1 MVNLPAGWRNLA
13 RPLEPSPLV
22 RRRSRQRRADDDEDE
37 PREAAASYRPSSSY
51 VAELSVYST
60 AGTSAPPPVV
70 LEPASRGSELR
81 SDDDQPAVSPAV
93 LLNLARRFP
102 SHTDDEL
109 LLALRAA
116 NGHGGDAVQVLRAQ
130 SRGSVS
136 VQAESA
142 RAVPSEVSAAPGLRD
157 DKWVRYADEE
167 GDTYYAHEVTG
178 EVKWEPPPPELI
190 RTMSEAEQRSHARAL
205 AQRAVSRSSSPI
217 PTPGGMIDD
226 DSGGG
231 GGGGGGGGEIEG
243 GILLIGTEDISAIA
257 TVAIADTPPLTGP
270 PNRQVLEEAARLA
283 TRLRQESFSPF
294 AQPEPEPEPEPEP
307 TAVAA
312 ASADTGSAVVEV
324 EVDAMYRYRCLAQAA
339 VFSDPLPAAD
349 PSDEAAAAGTAA
361 AGAGAGHGHEHG
373 EAVVGVLP
381 AGTVFE
387 ATELRMTEAG
397 RLLVRYD
404 GSMAE
409 RRQLTRQEEEEEED
423 DERAEEGGL
432 RTQVRGWVSLTVE
445 GGVPILEAV

>member
-22 RRRSRQRRADDDEDE
+22 RRRSQRWPIADDDEDE

-217 PTPGGMIDD
+217 STPGGMIDD

-231 GGGGGGGGEIEG
+231 DRMGS
-243 GILLIGTEDISAIA
+243 TSAR
-257 TVAIADTPPLTGP
+257 THG
-270 PNRQVLEEAARLA
+270 ARLA
-283 TRLRQESFSPF
+283 NARTN
-294 AQPEPEPEPEPEP
+294 
-307 TAVAA
+307 A
-312 ASADTGSAVVEV
+312 ASPSPPSPPSLSSLSSPDWFPYEPVRVVNAV
-324 EVDAMYRYRCLAQAA
+324 
-339 VFSDPLPAAD
+339 P
-349 PSDEAAAAGTAA
+349 
-361 AGAGAGHGHEHG
+361 
-373 EAVVGVLP
+373 
-381 AGTVFE
+381 
-387 ATELRMTEAG
+387 
-397 RLLVRYD
+397 
-404 GSMAE
+404 
-409 RRQLTRQEEEEEED
+409 
-423 DERAEEGGL
+423 
-432 RTQVRGWVSLTVE
+432 
-445 GGVPILEAV
+445 